1 MPANRNSLI
10 RYRTID
16 QCLSNRSRRWTL
28 QDLIDAC
35 SDALYEYEGISK
47 GISRRTV
54 QGDIQMMRSDK
65 LGYNAPIIVVER
77 KYYTYDDPDYSITNN
92 PLNEADLSRLSEV
105 VEILKQFKDFSHFQ
119 DLEGMV
125 QKLEDKVASAQQR
138 RSPIILL
145 ERNERL
151 QGLEFLDRIYQAIL
165 NKEPLKV
172 KYHPFWREE
181 ALPVIIHPYL
191 LKEYQNRWYA
201 VGFSD
206 YKRKI
211 SLLGLERIQSIET
224 ARVKFIENNFFNP
237 ELYFKDVIGVTVFHD
252 SKPVRVLLYVLST
265 NVPYVL
271 TKPLHDSQKV
281 IAEYEN
287 GVVIEL
293 FVKLNFELRKNIR
306 ALIPNIMVLAPAKL
320 RTDMEEEMTASLE
333 RYGDKKLRGALW
345 KKVNSL
351 DT

>member
-28 QDLIDAC
+28 QNLIDAC
-35 SDALYEYEGISK
+35 SDALYEYEGITK
-47 GISRRTV
+47 GISRRTI

-65 LGYNAPIIVVER
+65 LGYNAPIIVVEK
-77 KYYTYDDPDYSITNN
+77 KYYTYEDPNYSITNN
-92 PLNEADLSRLSEV
+92 PLTEADLSRLTEV

-138 RSPIILL
+138 RRPIIQL

-151 QGLEFLDRIYQAIL
+151 QGLEFLDRIYQAVL
-165 NKEPLKV
+165 NKEVLKV
-172 KYHPFWREE
+172 YYQPFWREN
-181 ALPVIIHPYL
+181 AMPVMIHPYL

-206 YKRKI
+206 SKKKI
-211 SLLGLERIQSIET
+211 SLLALDRIQSIEL
-224 ARVKFIENNFFNP
+224 ARTPFIENNFFNP
-237 ELYFKDVIGVTVFHD
+237 DLYFKDVIGVTVFQN
-252 SKPVRVLLYVLST
+252 SEPTKVVLFVRSS

-271 TKPLHDSQKV
+271 TKPLHASQKV
-281 IAEYEN
+281 LRDYKD
-287 GVVIEL
+287 GVLIEL
-293 FVKLNFELRKNIR
+293 TVRINFELKNHIR
-306 ALIPNIMVLAPAKL
+306 ALGANIMVVAPTKL
-320 RTDMEEEMTASLE
+320 RTELQEEMKVGAAMYE
-333 RYGDKKLRGALW
+333 DKKLRGELW
-345 KKVNSL
+345 KVLNAL
-351 DT
+351 